1 MSVFADILVL
11 AALIAAAWLGARR
24 GLLKS
29 LAGLL
34 IVVVALLGASW
45 AADHLTE
52 PVAQWIEPRVTQ
64 RVERK
69 LEESHAADAG
79 QMLQAFSF
87 RGSGLQKMLDTVHQ
101 RVQQTGETVIR
112 AVAQSI
118 ARSVAGT
125 AVYVVVFL
133 ILLVLLWL
141 LVKPLNALVT
151 RLPLISTVNGLGGA
165 ALGLVCGGLLLFVA
179 VWAMQRFGWLLTPEL
194 IDGTTLLKFF
204 ATQTPLGLLAA
215 L

>member
-1 MSVFADILVL
+1 M
-11 AALIAAAWLGARR
+11 
-24 GLLKS
+24 
-29 LAGLL
+29 
-34 IVVVALLGASW
+34 VALLGASW
-45 AADHLTE
+45 AADHLSE
-52 PVAQWIEPRVTQ
+52 PVTQWIEPRVTQ

-118 ARSVAGT
+118 ARSVAST

-133 ILLVLLWL
+133 ILLALLWL
-141 LVKPLNALVT
+141 LMKPLNAIVT

-165 ALGLVCGGLLLFVA
+165 ALGLVCGGLTLFVA

-194 IDGTTLLKFF
+194 IDSTTLLKFF
-204 ATQTPLGLLAA
+204 ASHTPLGLLAA

>member
-11 AALIAAAWLGARR
+11 AALIAAAWLGAKR

-64 RVERK
+64 RVEQK
-69 LEESHAADAG
+69 IEESHAADAG
-79 QMLQAFSF
+79 QMLQALSF
-87 RGSGLQKMLDTVHQ
+87 RGDSLQKLLDTVSQ
-101 RVQQTGETVIR
+101 RVQETGESLIR
-112 AVAQSI
+112 AVSLSV
-118 ARSVAGT
+118 ARSVAST

-133 ILLVLLWL
+133 ILLVLLSAFDEAAECHCHQAS
-141 LVKPLNALVT
+141 PDQH
-151 RLPLISTVNGLGGA
+151 RQRSGGRGPGPCVRRPYAVCGRVGHA
-165 ALGLVCGGLLLFVA
+165 AL
-179 VWAMQRFGWLLTPEL
+179 R
-194 IDGTTLLKFF
+194 
-204 ATQTPLGLLAA
+204 LASDP
-215 L
+215 

>member
-1 MSVFADILVL
+1 MSLFADILVL
-11 AALIAAAWLGARR
+11 AALVAAAWLGARR

-34 IVVVALLGASW
+34 IVLVALWGASW

-87 RGSGLQKMLDTVHQ
+87 RGSGLQKMLDAVHQ

-141 LVKPLNALVT
+141 LPLSPGSHWSAPPTAWAERPWVWCA
-151 RLPLISTVNGLGGA
+151 A
-165 ALGLVCGGLLLFVA
+165 ALRCLWSYGPCSAL
-179 VWAMQRFGWLLTPEL
+179 
-194 IDGTTLLKFF
+194 DGSSPRSWWKR
-204 ATQTPLGLLAA
+204 PPC
-215 L
+215 

>member
-1 MSVFADILVL
+1 MSLFADILVL
-11 AALIAAAWLGARR
+11 AALVAAAWLGARR

-34 IVVVALLGASW
+34 IVLVALWGASW
-45 AADHLTE
+45 AADNLTE

-87 RGSGLQKMLDTVHQ
+87 RGSGLQKMLDAVHQ

-133 ILLVLLWL
+133 VSVNDTFNPRVLS
-141 LVKPLNALVT
+141 K
-151 RLPLISTVNGLGGA
+151 SQ
-165 ALGLVCGGLLLFVA
+165 A
-179 VWAMQRFGWLLTPEL
+179 VGMNTN
-194 IDGTTLLKFF
+194 TLLPSIPFHMKVS
-204 ATQTPLGLLAA
+204 LGSWLNWFQAILVVRK
-215 L
+215 

>member
-11 AALIAAAWLGARR
+11 AVLIAAAWLGAKR

-34 IVVVALLGASW
+34 IIVVALLGASW
-45 AADHLTE
+45 AADHLSE
-52 PVAQWIEPRVTQ
+52 PVTQWIEPRVTQ

-118 ARSVAGT
+118 AVPWPARRCMWGVPDSA
-125 AVYVVVFL
+125 
-133 ILLVLLWL
+133 
-141 LVKPLNALVT
+141 
-151 RLPLISTVNGLGGA
+151 GA
-165 ALGLVCGGLLLFVA
+165 AVAFDEAAECHCHQAAPDQHRQRSGGRGSGPCVRRPYAVCGRVGH
-179 VWAMQRFGWLLTPEL
+179 
-194 IDGTTLLKFF
+194 
-204 ATQTPLGLLAA
+204 AA
-215 L
+215 LRLASDP

>member
-1 MSVFADILVL
+1 MSLFADILVL
-11 AALIAAAWLGARR
+11 AALVAAAWLGARR

-34 IVVVALLGASW
+34 IVLVALWGASW

-87 RGSGLQKMLDTVHQ
+87 RGSGLQKMLDAVHQ

-125 AVYVVVFL
+125 AVYVVEIGRAHV
-133 ILLVLLWL
+133 
-141 LVKPLNALVT
+141 
-151 RLPLISTVNGLGGA
+151 
-165 ALGLVCGGLLLFVA
+165 
-179 VWAMQRFGWLLTPEL
+179 
-194 IDGTTLLKFF
+194 
-204 ATQTPLGLLAA
+204 
-215 L
+215 

>member
-11 AALIAAAWLGARR
+11 AVLIAAAWLGAKR

-34 IVVVALLGASW
+34 IIVVALLGASW
-45 AADHLTE
+45 AADHLSE
-52 PVAQWIEPRVTQ
+52 PVTQWIEPRVTQ

-118 ARSVAGT
+118 ARSVAST
-125 AVYVVVFL
+125 AV
-133 ILLVLLWL
+133 
-141 LVKPLNALVT
+141 
-151 RLPLISTVNGLGGA
+151 
-165 ALGLVCGGLLLFVA
+165 
-179 VWAMQRFGWLLTPEL
+179 
-194 IDGTTLLKFF
+194 
-204 ATQTPLGLLAA
+204 
-215 L
+215 